1 MDALK
6 NKGVTKHKE
15 GFRLYN
21 QKYYLSNYD
30 ADQSHCYFKK
40 SKGGACVCQTKKFIL
55 IGTWNS
61 EMKMQ
66 NGVAQ
71 NPGELNKRVEALADN
86 LKKQG
91 N

>member
-1 MDALK
+1 LDALK

-40 SKGGACVCQTKKFIL
+40 VNVLLFSQKEELVFVRLK
-55 IGTWNS
+55 NS
-61 EMKMQ
+61 F
-66 NGVAQ
+66 
-71 NPGELNKRVEALADN
+71 
-86 LKKQG
+86 
-91 N
+91 